1 MADLILSDKYKAFL
15 RCAAPVEFC
24 EGTTAAGKT
33 TVGLFKFMLKVAES
47 PKKLHVL
54 AGLDQGTIEKNI
66 ITKELG
72 ILDDFGDLVQY
83 WPGGQ
88 AQDRMAHLVFHTPG
102 GVKKIYVL
110 GYADKARWKKALG
123 GQYGCLYIDE
133 LNIADIDFVR
143 ESAMRCDYLLGTL
156 NPDDP
161 SLPVYE
167 EFINHSRPLP
177 EWEQDTPT
185 EILKELNQ
193 EPKQGWVHW
202 FFSFEHN
209 AGLSPEKI
217 QQIISMVP
225 PGTKLHKNKI
235 QGLRGRA
242 TGLVFHLPDAALIGA
257 AVLRDWLT
265 PEHKPKPLH
274 WVQLSCGVDTSYSQ
288 KTEDT
293 FAFVFTG
300 ILNDR
305 RKVTLAVEVHSNK
318 ERAAKHL
325 PPLAPSDIPPL
336 LVDFLERQ
344 RKAWGF
350 ARVVYIDSA
359 DQATI
364 TECQKYKRQH
374 GCIYEFVP
382 SWKKMPIIDRI
393 HLEEGWLHNGQHL
406 LVRESCG
413 PMIQEYNVYSW
424 KEGTDNEPEDRND
437 HTINAAQYSWLPY
450 KEKIGDI
457 QK

>member
-15 RCAAPVEFC
+15 RCDAPVEFC

-33 TVGLFKFMLKVAES
+33 TVGLFKFMMKVADS

-54 AGLDQGTIEKNI
+54 AGLDQGTIEKNVI
-66 ITKELG
+66 NKELG

-88 AQDRMAHLVFHTPG
+88 AKDQMAHLVFHTPNG
-102 GVKKIYVL
+102 IKKIYVL

-161 SLPVYE
+161 LLPVYE

-177 EWEQDTPT
+177 EWESDTPA

-209 AGLSPEKI
+209 AGLPPEKVRK
-217 QQIISMVP
+217 IISMVP
-225 PGTKLHKNKI
+225 TGTKLYKNKI
-235 QGLRGRA
+235 LGLRGRA
-242 TGLVFHLPDAALIGA
+242 TGLVFHLMDTHLIGS
-257 AVLRDWLT
+257 AVLREWLT
-265 PEHKPKPLH
+265 SEHKPKPFH

-288 KTEDT
+288 KTADT

-300 ILNDR
+300 ILNNR
-305 RKVTLAVEVHSNK
+305 CKVTLAVEVHSNK
-318 ERAAKHL
+318 ERAEKHL
-325 PPLAPSDIPPL
+325 TPLAPSDIPAL

-374 GCIYEFVP
+374 GCIYEFEP
-382 SWKKMPIIDRI
+382 AWKKMPIIDRI

-406 LVRESCG
+406 IVRESCR
-413 PMIQEYNVYSW
+413 PLIQEYNAYSW

-437 HTINAAQYSWLPY
+437 HTVNAEQYSWLPY
-450 KEKIGDI
+450 KEKIGEI